1 MIGRL
6 YDKYKLETKTKYRRI
21 LLKSMIDR
29 HEESNFQTHLR
40 GCRLADNK
48 AEDDESRRMIMPKKG
63 EILLEVQDM
72 CKNFGETRALRGVA
86 FQAKAGEIRGLIGE
100 NGSGKS
106 TLTSIMAGMQ
116 PATSGSM
123 TYHGKPWKPSTVL
136 EGLKA
141 GIGMVVQETGT
152 LGDITV
158 AENLFLGEYDQFK
171 THMVIS
177 RKKMNE
183 EAKKALS
190 RVGLGDVNPARPV
203 RLLDMQT
210 RKLIELARVMNHD
223 PDILV
228 VDETTTALGQSG
240 REILYKVMHDM
251 AAGGRSVIIVSHDLE
266 EMMEHCDTLTILR
279 DGEIIDNLAREQY
292 EPNLIKRLMV
302 GREIKGN
309 YYRVDNDG
317 YEETVVLKAD
327 YISTLEELL
336 CVKMELH
343 KGEILGIGGLSD
355 CGMHTLGHALYGL
368 EEVLDGEVTLTEK
381 GVKVTDAITAYQ
393 NKMGYVSKDRDNE
406 SLEQNAS
413 IFANIASTGYRVN
426 RWFGPFISQK
436 KESEYVEKQI
446 EGLLIKCSGPHQQVK
461 TLSGGNKQ
469 KVVFGKWVAYDSD
482 ILILDCPTRGVDVG
496 VKAAMYQLIYDMK
509 TQGKSIIMISE
520 EMPELIGMSDRI
532 LIMKDGKITGEFF
545 RQNGF
550 SEHDLIECM
559 I

>member
-1 MIGRL
+1 
-6 YDKYKLETKTKYRRI
+6 
-21 LLKSMIDR
+21 
-29 HEESNFQTHLR
+29 
-40 GCRLADNK
+40 
-48 AEDDESRRMIMPKKG
+48 MPKKG

-183 EAKKALS
+183 EAQKALS
-190 RVGLGDVNPARPV
+190 RVGLADVNPARPV

-266 EMMEHCDTLTILR
+266 EMMEHCNTLTILR
-279 DGEIIDNLAREQY
+279 DGDHRQSD
-292 EPNLIKRLMV
+292 P
-302 GREIKGN
+302 G
-309 YYRVDNDG
+309 
-317 YEETVVLKAD
+317 TV
-327 YISTLEELL
+327 
-336 CVKMELH
+336 
-343 KGEILGIGGLSD
+343 
-355 CGMHTLGHALYGL
+355 
-368 EEVLDGEVTLTEK
+368 
-381 GVKVTDAITAYQ
+381 
-393 NKMGYVSKDRDNE
+393 
-406 SLEQNAS
+406 
-413 IFANIASTGYRVN
+413 
-426 RWFGPFISQK
+426 
-436 KESEYVEKQI
+436 
-446 EGLLIKCSGPHQQVK
+446 
-461 TLSGGNKQ
+461 
-469 KVVFGKWVAYDSD
+469 
-482 ILILDCPTRGVDVG
+482 
-496 VKAAMYQLIYDMK
+496 
-509 TQGKSIIMISE
+509 
-520 EMPELIGMSDRI
+520 
-532 LIMKDGKITGEFF
+532 
-545 RQNGF
+545 
-550 SEHDLIECM
+550 
-559 I
+559 